1 MSMYKTWTESTIM
14 SYKKDVENFEEYLIK
29 LDIEPIISNGKLH
42 VIQKWVKDLK
52 EAGVAFTTIKRR
64 LASLSSIVEFYRNL
78 GLLDQNCFKIV
89 EAPIGDQSQPST
101 ILDLV
106 QMQQVY
112 QYSES
117 LLNEQEKYIVPPFEC
132 LFFLV

>member
-1 MSMYKTWTESTIM
+1 MSIETISKSSSFQDSLAVMSMYKTWTESTIM

-64 LASLSSIVEFYRNL
+64 LASLSSIVEF
-78 GLLDQNCFKIV
+78 FT
-89 EAPIGDQSQPST
+89 E
-101 ILDLV
+101 ILV
-106 QMQQVY
+106 
-112 QYSES
+112 
-117 LLNEQEKYIVPPFEC
+117 C
-132 LFFLV
+132 